1 VHELRGLKLFGE
13 RLETTLGL
21 QVLGSIH
28 QLDRKFEIGCGVQR
42 VIEAGVVN
50 MEILPNLKASKKSI
64 EINKLSIEGRSWKE
78 LSDLYYSAL
87 NILTISSMP
96 IGKELMGI

>member
-1 VHELRGLKLFGE
+1 VVFTAFTTTTASFFVHELRGLKLFGE

-28 QLDRKFEIGCGVQR
+28 QLDREFEIGCGVQR

-50 MEILPNLKASKKSI
+50 MEICLTLKLPKNKAHKKSI
-64 EINKLSIEGRSWKE
+64 EINKLSIE
-78 LSDLYYSAL
+78 
-87 NILTISSMP
+87 
-96 IGKELMGI
+96 